1 MAKVGCVDVGAIFNA
16 VGVIKISWFSFKKA
30 WLWYKGTWKKI
41 HWKLRHHLVNVS
53 TVVMSFRI
61 CILKSSKS
69 YLPMRV
75 GECYFLFSV
84 FQQQN
89 NTLIIWSWENITVA
103 WQIVLILLGN
113 LDDLE
118 KLLPCT
124 NCHQIHPWRERGLSL

>member
-1 MAKVGCVDVGAIFNA
+1 LYLWSSWTRC
-16 VGVIKISWFSFKKA
+16 IKDPI
-30 WLWYKGTWKKI
+30 I
-41 HWKLRHHLVNVS
+41 HRICQLGSVPSVW
-53 TVVMSFRI
+53 TFRI

-75 GECYFLFSV
+75 GEYYFLFSV

-103 WQIVLILLGN
+103 WQIVLILLEN